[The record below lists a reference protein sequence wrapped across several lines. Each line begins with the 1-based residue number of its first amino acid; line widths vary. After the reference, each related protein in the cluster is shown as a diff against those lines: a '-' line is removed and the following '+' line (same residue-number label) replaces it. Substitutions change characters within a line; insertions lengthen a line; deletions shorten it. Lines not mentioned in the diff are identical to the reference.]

1 MDAQEIK
8 SILYDLDA
16 MVELA
21 RKHCNMPKFLEIV
34 HSAVEIRRAVEKQIP
49 QPPEYKYYKENPSL
63 WEIYHCQSCNAI
75 LLNYELYPTD
85 YCNKCGQKLKG
96 EPE

>member
-1 MDAQEIK
+1 MDIQKAIK
-8 SILYDLDA
+8 YFDGYGSPYDDLVIQA
-16 MVELA
+16 L
-21 RKHCNMPKFLEIV
+21 
-34 HSAVEIRRAVEKQIP
+34 EKQIP
-49 QPPEYKYYKENPSL
+49 QPPEYKHYKENPSL

-96 EPE
+96 ESE